1 MIFDRQD
8 GVLPGRII
16 SIDLGTG
23 EPAEP
28 VFPRDPK
35 TASLNDAAVGDIIWF
50 GHYPGISAAEDSQD
64 PLPVPWLVLDRTSED
79 LLLISR
85 DALDSRPYHGE
96 FRDVVWEDCDLR
108 KWLNGE
114 FLHSFFSAAEQKRI
128 LVSHLANDDNPEYRT
143 SGGGATSDR
152 IFCLSLSEA
161 GRYFADDASRRCG
174 PAERAVRKGLW
185 ANEEGHCYWWLRT
198 PGRYGF
204 NAAATDPFGELWP
217 DGNTVNGEDHGGVRP
232 AMRIFTEPL
241 SSNPG

>member
-35 TASLNDAAVGDIIWF
+35 TASPNDAAVGDIIWF

-114 FLHSFFSAAEQKRI
+114 FLHSFFSAAEQKRTALRGAVPLRI
-128 LVSHLANDDNPEYRT
+128 GSSVSVFPRPEDTLRMMPQEGAGLQNVP
-143 SGGGATSDR
+143 SGRGFGPMRRGTATGGS
-152 IFCLSLSEA
+152 
-161 GRYFADDASRRCG
+161 G
-174 PAERAVRKGLW
+174 PR
-185 ANEEGHCYWWLRT
+185 
-198 PGRYGF
+198 
-204 NAAATDPFGELWP
+204 AATASMLPP
-217 DGNTVNGEDHGGVRP
+217 RIPSGNSGLTAIRLTAKTTAECVP
-232 AMRIFTEPL
+232 P
-241 SSNPG
+241 